1 MGADSPSC
9 KPSAL
14 RQLAQIRGAGLVG
27 REEGLQRQLGHIFV
41 IGQALLVLLFIEL
54 ELMGLKRS
62 EPVVA

>member
-1 MGADSPSC
+1 MGVDSPSC

-27 REEGLQRQLGHIFV
+27 REEGFQRLLDHVFV
-41 IGQALLVLLFIEL
+41 IGQALVLLFIER